1 MLYLFINMVE
11 QWVSFINLP
20 LLQQARARISK
31 TLLKGIELNMSTE
44 ESKKMLRRHVNTK
57 FNLVTMFVDIN
68 HSTEMSLSLPE
79 NKFALILQSFAQE
92 ISIAVLGYG
101 GYVFKYEGDAVIAL
115 FPAEHD
121 NLKACRNALDCSK
134 AILEIINEV
143 INPAFK
149 ANQLPEITVRIGL
162 AYGYALVV
170 LYGKSLEKA
179 HIDIVGSSISLASKI
194 ASIAQP
200 NQILVG
206 ESIYNILKSSSAASS
221 FREINLDPTKWK
233 YLSHSDPESL
243 YHVYE
248 YINTF

>member
-1 MLYLFINMVE
+1 MVE

-134 AILEIINEV
+134 AILEIIREV
-143 INPAFK
+143 IDPAFK

-194 ASIAQP
+194 ASIARP